1 MPTGNEL
8 EDNGPSFWCWKC
20 DKVQEISTA
29 GSPLGWFCLYCGARC
44 LGHDPCAISPMA
56 KNRWKRPPLS
66 EGTKKELRE
75 LTELLR
81 QDLGIST
88 QGRLQL

>member
-1 MPTGNEL
+1 MSDPT
-8 EDNGPSFWCWKC
+8 FWCWKC
-20 DKVQEISTA
+20 DKVQEISTGG
-29 GSPLGWFCLYCGARC
+29 GSPLAWFCLYCGARC
-44 LGHDPCAISPMA
+44 LGHDADITSPMA
-56 KNRWKRPPLS
+56 KNRFKRRPLS
-66 EGTKKELRE
+66 DNTKKELRE